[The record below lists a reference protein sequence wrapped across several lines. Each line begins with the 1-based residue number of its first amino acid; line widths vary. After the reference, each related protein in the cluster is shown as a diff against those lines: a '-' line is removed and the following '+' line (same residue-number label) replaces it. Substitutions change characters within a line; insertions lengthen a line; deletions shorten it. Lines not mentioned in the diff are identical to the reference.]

1 MSRRKLRAVTPRTIA
16 TRDGRS
22 LTLYEGGDADGLA
35 VIVHHG
41 SPSSGLLYERWLDH
55 AAANG
60 IRLVGFDRSGY
71 AGSTR
76 HRGRSVSTAASDVEA
91 IADVLS
97 LERFAT
103 WGISGGG
110 PHALACAAL
119 CGDRLTAAASVAG
132 VAPWGAEGL
141 DWLAGM
147 GEGNV
152 TEFGAVLEGEDALRP
167 LLDRERAAMLAAGP
181 EELTGV
187 LGSLLGDADRAVLFG
202 GIAAWMDAAHR
213 NGLRDS
219 ADGWLDDDLAFV
231 APWGFEPGAVTR
243 PVLIV
248 QGGDDRFVPRSHGE
262 WLATNVPGAD
272 AWIDDADGH
281 LTLIERRISDVHGWL
296 LAHS

>member
-22 LTLYEGGDADGLA
+22 LTLYEGGDAGGLA

-60 IRLVGFDRSGY
+60 IRLIGFDRSGY

-76 HRGRSVSTAASDVEA
+76 HRGLSVSTAASDVEA

-167 LLDRERAAMLAAGP
+167 LLDRQRAAMLAAGP

>member
-22 LTLYEGGDADGLA
+22 LTLYEGGDAGGLA

-167 LLDRERAAMLAAGP
+167 LLDRQRAAMLAAGP

>member
-1 MSRRKLRAVTPRTIA
+1 MSAG
-16 TRDGRS
+16 DGRS
-22 LTLYEGGDADGLA
+22 LAVYEGGDPNGLA

-41 SPSSGLLYERWLDH
+41 SPSSGLLYERWTDH
-55 AAANG
+55 AGANG
-60 IRLVGFDRSGY
+60 IRLLGFDRAGY

-76 HRGRSVSTAASDVEA
+76 LRGRDISAVAADVEA
-91 IADVLS
+91 IADALE

-110 PHALACAAL
+110 PHALACAVL
-119 CGDRLTAAASVAG
+119 CGERLTAAASLAG

-152 TEFGAVLEGEDALRP
+152 AEFGAVLEGEDALRP
-167 LLDRERAAMLAAGP
+167 PLERDRAAMLAASP
-181 EELTGV
+181 EELQSV
-187 LGSLLGDADRAVLFG
+187 FDSLLGDADRAVLAG
-202 GIAAWMDAAHR
+202 GIAGWMDSAHR

-219 ADGWLDDDLAFV
+219 VDGWLDDDLAFA
-231 APWGFEPGAVTR
+231 APWGFEPAAVSR

-262 WLATNVPGAD
+262 WLAARVPGAE

-281 LTLIERRISDVHGWL
+281 LTLIEHRVPEVQEWL